1 MLTLESGKLAKLA
14 DASVMVRYGDTM
26 VLSVV
31 VANDEPKEGIDFLP
45 LQVEYREKY
54 AAAGK
59 FPGGFFRREAKPSDK
74 ETLASRLID
83 RPVRP
88 MFNELWCNDTQIICT
103 VYSFDQ
109 ENEGD
114 VLAAIGSSCALMLAG
129 LPFNGP
135 ITNVRVG
142 YIDNEF
148 VINPTIPQLVNSTLE
163 IIVSGTD
170 TSIVMVEGECKE
182 ISEELFVEAL
192 EFG

>member
-1 MLTLESGKLAKLA
+1 
-14 DASVMVRYGDTM
+14 
-26 VLSVV
+26 
-31 VANDEPKEGIDFLP
+31 
-45 LQVEYREKY
+45 
-54 AAAGK
+54 
-59 FPGGFFRREAKPSDK
+59 
-74 ETLASRLID
+74 
-83 RPVRP
+83 